1 MFFDYVKILN
11 DKIKVDTGV
20 DWIAI
25 CALVVSISTLIWQ
38 WKDRKR
44 DIKQQQWTAL
54 YPHRLNVYHNLLDWR
69 NRINT
74 KSLSQQ
80 SHHEIYV
87 FFHEMRSK
95 IISLHYE
102 MEILFDDKIID
113 ILDKIYNEYMD
124 LMKLNF
130 NEFEE
135 TFDKEKLLLELG
147 VFQASAQNSFEELK
161 ETIKE
166 ILGKKDE

>member
-11 DKIKVDTGV
+11 DKIYVDTGI

-25 CALVVSISTLIWQ
+25 SALAVSIITLIWQ

-44 DIKQQQWTAL
+44 DIKQQQWNAL
-54 YPHRLNVYHNLLDWR
+54 YPHRLNVYHNLLEWR
-69 NRINT
+69 TIINSFSFE
-74 KSLSQQ
+74 KKDN
-80 SHHEIYV
+80 HEIYV

-95 IISLHYE
+95 LISLHYE
-102 MEILFDDKIID
+102 MEILFDSKIIS
-113 ILDKIYNEYMD
+113 ILDNIFNEYMD
-124 LMKLNF
+124 LMQLNF

>member
-1 MFFDYVKILN
+1 MFLDYVRILN
-11 DKIKVDTGV
+11 DKIYVDTGI
-20 DWIAI
+20 DW
-25 CALVVSISTLIWQ
+25 VSILIFLVALITLIWQ
-38 WKDRKR
+38 WNDRKKDRK
-44 DIKQQQWTAL
+44 QQKFNAL

-69 NRINT
+69 TRINT

-95 IISLHYE
+95 IISLYYE